1 MKVKAKIISIS
12 EKAEGKSATTGKP
25 WTSRNVLLTFED
37 ETGQSY
43 INAQISEDVY
53 LGLGLR
59 EGLETELNLKFRTN
73 RWRSGYVETT
83 VRIIDPANAQ

>member
-12 EKAEGKSATTGKP
+12 EKTEGKSATTGRN
-25 WTSRNVLLTFED
+25 WTSRSVLLFFEE

-43 INAQISEDVY
+43 INAQVSEEVY
-53 LGLGLR
+53 LSLGLR

-73 RWRSGYVETT
+73 RWRNGYIETT
-83 VRIIDPANAQ
+83 VRIIDPANA